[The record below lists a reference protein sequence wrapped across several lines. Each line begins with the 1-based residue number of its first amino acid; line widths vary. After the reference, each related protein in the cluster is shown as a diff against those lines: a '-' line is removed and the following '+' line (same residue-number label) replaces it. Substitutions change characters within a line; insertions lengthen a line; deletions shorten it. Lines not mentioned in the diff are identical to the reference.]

1 MIESK
6 DISVIVQG
14 AIDPKLTPL
23 CLQSVR
29 TYLPGA
35 EIILSTWAGSTVD
48 GLDCDTLVLNRDPGG
63 KKCGF
68 IHHTTNNTNRQ
79 LVSTQGG
86 LQKASRPYC
95 LKVRSDALLKGAGFL
110 SYWDRFP
117 ARDAEYALLEHKILV
132 GSVYSREATCS
143 GGTGAP
149 TPFHPSDLWLM
160 GLTQDMRA
168 YFSDT
173 ALMPDLD
180 LANWAYKYPNRVPY
194 QSPLWRYAP
203 EQYYLVSFLKRHPDI
218 ALTFEEWSDW
228 NEENISL
235 SQKIIYNN
243 FVFLGFHQSSIYNR
257 KHAWMHNFD
266 DQTRGLISYDVF
278 QKRYQEL
285 CDPDYQLD
293 PVHRNRLHF
302 RKHKREIREAARVFI
317 APVRAV
323 VTWGRSGIKIVL
335 HSIQYGRLFLI
346 ARRKN
351 TTLK

>member
-6 DISVIVQG
+6 DISVVVQG
-14 AIDPKLTPL
+14 AIDPKLTSL

-35 EIILSTWAGSTVD
+35 EIILSTWEGSTVD
-48 GLDCDTLVLNRDPGG
+48 GLDCDSLVLNPDPGG
-63 KKCGF
+63 KKHDF
-68 IHHTTNNTNRQ
+68 IYHSTNNTNRQ
-79 LVSTQGG
+79 LVSIQGG

-95 LKVRSDALLKGAGFL
+95 LKLRTDALLKGAGFL

-117 ARDAEYALLEHKILV
+117 AQDPEYTLLEHKVLV
-132 GSVYSREATCS
+132 GSDYSREATCS
-143 GGTGAP
+143 AGTGVP

-160 GLTQDMRA
+160 GLTQDLRA

-173 ALMPDLD
+173 AMMPDQD

-194 QSPLWRYAP
+194 QSSLWRYTP
-203 EQYYLVSFLKRHPDI
+203 EQYYLVSFLKRHLDI
-218 ALTFEEWSDW
+218 ALTFEDWSDW

-243 FVFLGFHQSSIYNR
+243 FVFLGFHQSGIYNR
-257 KHAWMHNFD
+257 KHAWSHNFD
-266 DQTRGLISYDVF
+266 DQTRGLITYDLF

-285 CDPDYQLD
+285 CDPAYVRDTANEYRQ
-293 PVHRNRLHF
+293 RI
-302 RKHKREIREAARVFI
+302 RKHKRKIRKAARVFI
-317 APVRAV
+317 APMRAIFM
-323 VTWGRSGIKIVL
+323 WGGSGIRIIL
-335 HSIQYGRLFLI
+335 HSIQYGRFFLA